1 MNIIWCMTMHPQL
14 KKNVFHL
21 FQVIVECQI
30 TSNWCLKQDWS
41 NFSHSVSAHIAVT
54 APSQH
59 SKVWSCQAMAACQRG
74 LRATRM
80 WYWLAPN
87 EMSNYVGQRPI
98 LFAEP
103 RTELTKRDIYKLSR
117 NYDLALDNFFGS
129 PSLLGFMPAPTIY
142 FIAWSDWTPDGWF
155 S

>member
-1 MNIIWCMTMHPQL
+1 M
-14 KKNVFHL
+14 KNK
-21 FQVIVECQI
+21 
-30 TSNWCLKQDWS
+30 CLKQDWS

-103 RTELTKRDIYKLSR
+103 RTELTKGDIYKSSC
-117 NYDLALDNFFGS
+117 NYNLTLGNFFWR
-129 PSLLGFMPAPTIY
+129 PLTIAFMPAPTIL
-142 FIAWSDWTPDGWF
+142 FIAFDASGLHFRSRVNRFTFFCKLVDCTKFWISCQW
-155 S
+155 